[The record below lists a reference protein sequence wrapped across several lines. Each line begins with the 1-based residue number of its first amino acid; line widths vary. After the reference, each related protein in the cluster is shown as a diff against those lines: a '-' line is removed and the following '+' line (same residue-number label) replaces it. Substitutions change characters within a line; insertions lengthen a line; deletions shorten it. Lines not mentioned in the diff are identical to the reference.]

1 MQYINQNDIVP
12 NYNKKVKFTT
22 RFKKDYLSNWQLYMF
37 LVPSVL
43 FILIFA
49 YVPMAGVQIAFKE
62 YDFTKGIW
70 GSKWIG
76 FDNFIRFFEAY
87 NFTSILTN
95 TISISFYSLIASFPL
110 PIIFALILN
119 SFPKLRYKK
128 LVQTV
133 SYMPHFIST
142 VVIVGMLMQLF
153 NPRTGAVGALYLFF
167 TKTMVPDA
175 FANPNN
181 FSHLYVWSGIWQS
194 IGWSSIIYIAALA
207 GVDEELHEAA
217 QIDGASR
224 VQRVFHIDFPSIL
237 PTATIML
244 ILAAGNI
251 MNVGFEKVFLMQNSL
266 NISKSEVISTYV
278 YKVGLTIGTG
288 DFSFATAIG
297 LFNSLINFLLLVT
310 VNFASNR
317 LSSTS
322 LW

>member
-1 MQYINQNDIVP
+1 MQTINQKGIVP
-12 NYNKKVKFTT
+12 QYSKKERFVAN
-22 RFKKDYLSNWQLYMF
+22 FKKDYFSNWQLYLF
-37 LVPSVL
+37 LIPSVV
-43 FILIFA
+43 FIIIFA
-49 YVPMAGVQIAFKE
+49 YIPMAGIQIAFKE

-70 GSKWIG
+70 GSNWIG
-76 FDNFIRFFEAY
+76 FENFKRFFDSYQFSA
-87 NFTSILTN
+87 ILWN
-95 TISISFYSLIASFPL
+95 TISVSFYSLLASFPL

-119 SFPKLRYKK
+119 SYTSQKYKK
-128 LVQTV
+128 LVQTI

-142 VVIVGMLMQLF
+142 VVIVGMLIQIF

-167 TKTMVPDA
+167 TKSMISDA
-175 FANPNN
+175 FGNPSA
-181 FSHLYVWSGIWQS
+181 FQHLYVWSGIWQS

-224 VQRVFHIDFPSIL
+224 FQRVLNIDFPSIL

-266 NISKSEVISTYV
+266 NVSKSEVISTYV
-278 YKVGLTIGTG
+278 YKVGLTIGSG

-297 LFNSLINFLLLVT
+297 LFNSLINFLLLIT
-310 VNFASNR
+310 VNFAANK